1 MKNKKARAFI
11 ATLAVTTVV
20 TAQPVSVLHAEE
32 SNAGNKESV
41 GSEESKKAAP
51 TNLQEAT
58 EQYNEAKKAD
68 EDAAQVEKDSKALYD
83 SAVKDHD
90 SAKSALSE
98 AENEEAQAD
107 QDAKDAFEQ
116 AKKDAN
122 EKLCL

>member
-1 MKNKKARAFI
+1 MGGKISMKNKKARAFI

-58 EQYNEAKKAD
+58 EQYNEAKKAMRMLHRLRKTVKHYMT
-68 EDAAQVEKDSKALYD
+68 AQ
-83 SAVKDHD
+83 
-90 SAKSALSE
+90 
-98 AENEEAQAD
+98 
-107 QDAKDAFEQ
+107 
-116 AKKDAN
+116 
-122 EKLCL
+122 